1 MKRTVLA
8 VLLLGATT
16 TMAAGQVTTEVVRD
30 ADTGDIKTIVYDK
43 ELTKE
48 FEVSREIVDRVEST
62 FGKTAVYDNGQDL
75 PAGLDQ
81 ALTPGNTL
89 PASVSVQE
97 PPAELGDLPTLGEGT
112 HWVAA
117 GEHLV
122 EVTPDNTIVM
132 VVYDALP

>member
-1 MKRTVLA
+1 
-8 VLLLGATT
+8 
-16 TMAAGQVTTEVVRD
+16 MAAGQATTGQSGEVTTEVVRD
-30 ADTGDIKTIVYDK
+30 SDTGQIRTIVYDK

-48 FEVSREIVDRVEST
+48 FEVSREIVDRVESA

-81 ALTPGNTL
+81 ALTPGNKL
-89 PASVSVQE
+89 PATIEVKD

-122 EVTPDNTIVM
+122 EIEPDNTIVM

>member
-1 MKRTVLA
+1 MKRTLLA
-8 VLLLGATT
+8 MLLLGGATT
-16 TMAAGQVTTEVVRD
+16 IAAAQATTEVVRD
-30 ADTGDIKTIVYDK
+30 ADTGQIKTIVYDK

-48 FEVSREIVDRVEST
+48 FEVNREIVDRVEAA

-75 PAGLDQ
+75 PAGLDD
-81 ALTPGNTL
+81 ALEPGNKL
-89 PASVSVQE
+89 PEGVDVKD
-97 PPAELGDLPTLGEGT
+97 PPAELGDLPTLGTGT